1 MAEIALAA
9 RTVTVTGGNLFA
21 IAAATLGD
29 ATQAVRIAQLNGLT
43 DFFLSGT
50 TVLAL
55 PRVDAGET
63 GGVPAQ

>member
-9 RTVTVTGGNLFA
+9 RTVQATGDLFHV
-21 IAAATLGD
+21 AAVHLGD

-43 DFFLSGT
+43 DFVLPGIVT
-50 TVLAL
+50 LAL
-55 PRVDAGET
+55 PPVDTSQA